1 MTFQEIIL
9 ALEKFWADYGCTIQ
23 QPCDIEVGAGTFN
36 PATFL
41 RCLGPEPWQVAYVE
55 PVRRPTDGRYGE
67 NPFRTGAYYQ
77 YQVILKPAP
86 TDVLPLY
93 LESLHHLGVDPR
105 RNDLRFVEDDWE
117 SPTLGASGLGW
128 EVWWNGAE
136 ITQFT
141 YFQQMGSIELDPIC
155 AELTYGLERIAL
167 YLQDVDS
174 IFNIRWNEQLQYG
187 DVHHQSEVEYSR
199 YAFEHSDTKM
209 LLQQF
214 DAYEKEARA
223 CLEGGLVLPGTD
235 YVLKCSHAFNMLDTR
250 GVISVTERVNYIE
263 RVRRLAQQTA
273 RAYVEQRENMGH
285 PLLNRWEPRKQVDI
299 GEEEPRMAAAASD
312 ESADLLF
319 EIGTEEIP
327 AGYLDSALAQLR
339 TIASKALEE
348 HRLSFEEVRTL
359 ATPRRLTLYVKGLA
373 TIQSDNVSEMVGP
386 PKRVAYDENGDPTK
400 AAIGFAKTQEVDI
413 ADLKI
418 VETERG
424 EYVAASKL
432 EKGRLAIDVLREL
445 LPAWIQSLNFPKTM
459 RWDKLRFARPIRWLV
474 ALLGE
479 QVIDFQLDTLQSGR
493 HTYGH
498 RSLNPEPVEL
508 TDASLESYI
517 EQLRRINVIADQEER
532 RNRIELQVTEI
543 LEAEGCLVEIDSDLL
558 NTVTYLVE
566 NPQPIVGS
574 FSESHLSLPTEVL
587 ITPMKSYQ
595 RYFPMCSS
603 DGKLMAKFIIISNGT
618 EGNHDGVRHGNER
631 VLHARL
637 DDAEFFY
644 REDQRTPLSDKVDCL
659 RDVVFHAKLGS
670 LLAKVKR
677 LEALANFITT
687 EVGRNASQ
695 GGFSE
700 CSTKHAVR
708 AAQLCKADLTTLMV
722 IEFPSLQGIVGRYYA
737 QNSGEASEVAL
748 AIEEHYQPI
757 SADGPLPQTDAGVIL
772 SIADK
777 IDTLVGYFGI
787 NERPTGSQ
795 DPYSLRRQAIGVA
808 RILLEKKFQLP
819 LGSIIEEAVR
829 LYGVELE
836 EDTKS
841 VLLEFFKGR
850 IEVLLQAKGYEPD
863 VLDTVL
869 ATGEL
874 DISDILKRAEVVAA
888 FRDNLDFN
896 CIYPALNRVLRILP
910 DTDTPPTNV
919 NPNLLQDA
927 AEIELAA
934 AIAKAE
940 PKLETAVNK
949 HAYAHLLSHLGN
961 LQPAIDRFFDEVL
974 VMSEDTELRSNRL
987 ALLNSIAT
995 RLNVV
1000 GDFTKL
1006 AITGN

>member
-1 MTFQEIIL
+1 MTFQEMVL
-9 ALEKFWADYGCTIQ
+9 ALERFWADCGCTIQ

-67 NPFRTGAYYQ
+67 NPFRVGAYYQ

-105 RNDLRFVEDDWE
+105 KHDLRFVEDDWE

-141 YFQQMGSIELDPIC
+141 YFQQMGSVELDPIC

-174 IFNIRWNEQLQYG
+174 FFNIRWNDQLEYG

-199 YAFEHSDTKM
+199 YAFERSDTEM
-209 LLQQF
+209 LLQHF
-214 DAYEKEARA
+214 DACEKEARA
-223 CLEGGLVLPGTD
+223 CLQGGLVLPGTD
-235 YVLKCSHAFNMLDTR
+235 YVLKCSHTFNMLDTR

-273 RAYVEQRENMGH
+273 RAYIEQREDMGF
-285 PLLNRWEPRKQVDI
+285 PLLNRWPPKRTEVTA
-299 GEEEPRMAAAASD
+299 EEQPKKEIAISD
-312 ESADLLF
+312 ESADLLV

-327 AGYLDSALAQLR
+327 AGYLDSALEQLGG
-339 TIASKALEE
+339 IASDSLET
-348 HRLSFEEVRTL
+348 HRLSFQEIRTL
-359 ATPRRLTLYVKGLA
+359 ATPRRLTLFVKGLA
-373 TIQSDNVSEMVGP
+373 TIQSDNVSEVVGP
-386 PKRVAYDENGDPTK
+386 PKRVAYDENGEPTK
-400 AAIGFAKTQEVDI
+400 AAIGFAKTQGVDI

-418 VETERG
+418 VETDRG

-432 EKGRLAIDVLREL
+432 EIGGAAADVLREL
-445 LPAWIQSLNFPKTM
+445 LPTWIQSLNFPKTM
-459 RWDKLRFARPIRWLV
+459 RWNKLRFARPIRWLV

-479 QVIDFQLDTLQSGR
+479 QVIDFQLDTLRSGR
-493 HTYGH
+493 RTYGH
-498 RSLNPEPVEL
+498 RSLNPEPIEL
-508 TDASLESYI
+508 PGASLESYI
-517 EQLRRINVIADQEER
+517 KGLRKINVVVDQEER
-532 RNRIELQVTEI
+532 RNRVERQVTEI
-543 LEAEGCLVEIDSDLL
+543 LEAEGCLVEIDSELL

-574 FSESHLSLPTEVL
+574 FSKSHLSLPTEVL

-595 RYFPMCSS
+595 RYFPMWST
-603 DGKLMAKFIIISNGT
+603 DGKLKAKFIIISNGT
-618 EGNHDGVRHGNER
+618 DGNDDGVRHGNER

-637 DDAEFFY
+637 NDAEFFY
-644 REDQRTPLSDKVDCL
+644 REDQRTRLSDKVNRL
-659 RDVVFHAKLGS
+659 HDVVFHARLGS
-670 LLAKVKR
+670 LLDKAKR
-677 LEALANFITT
+677 LEALVSFITNQ
-687 EVGRNASQ
+687 VSRNAQQ

-700 CSTKHAVR
+700 ALKKHAVR

-722 IEFPSLQGIVGRYYA
+722 IEFPSLQGIVGKYYA
-737 QNSGEASEVAL
+737 QNSGEAPEVAL
-748 AIEEHYQPI
+748 AIDEHYQPI
-757 SADGPLPQTDAGVIL
+757 SADGELPQTDAGVIL

-787 NERPTGSQ
+787 DERPTGSQ

-808 RILLEKKFQLP
+808 RILLEKKFHLP
-819 LGSIIEEAVR
+819 LGSIIEESVR
-829 LYGVELE
+829 LYDVELAK
-836 EDTKS
+836 DTKS
-841 VLLEFFKGR
+841 VLLEFFRGR
-850 IEVLLQAKGYEPD
+850 IEVLLHAKGYEPD
-863 VLDTVL
+863 ILDTVL

-874 DISDILKRAEVVAA
+874 DIIDILKRAEVVAA
-888 FRDNLDFN
+888 FRENLAFN
-896 CIYPALNRVLRILP
+896 SIFPALNRVLRILP
-910 DTDTPPTNV
+910 EAPPTGF

-934 AIAKAE
+934 AVAKVE
-940 PKLETAVNK
+940 PNLQNAVDK
-949 HAYAHLLSHLGN
+949 HAYGQLLSHLGN

-974 VMSEDTELRSNRL
+974 VMSENSELRSNRL
-987 ALLNSIAT
+987 ALLNSIAVK
-995 RLNVV
+995 LNVV
-1000 GDFTKL
+1000 GDLTKL
-1006 AITGN
+1006 VIAGN

>member
-9 ALEKFWADYGCTIQ
+9 ALEEFWADYGCTIQ

-67 NPFRTGAYYQ
+67 NPFRLGAYYQ

-86 TDVLPLY
+86 TNVLPLY

-105 RNDLRFVEDDWE
+105 KNDLRFVEDDWE

-174 IFNIRWNEQLQYG
+174 FFNIRWNDQLQYG

-209 LLQQF
+209 LLQHF
-214 DAYEKEARA
+214 DACEKEARA
-223 CLEGGLVLPGTD
+223 CLESGLVLPGTD
-235 YVLKCSHAFNMLDTR
+235 YVLKCSHTFNMLDTR

-273 RAYVEQRENMGH
+273 RAYVEQREKMGH
-285 PLLNRWEPRKQVDI
+285 PLLNRWAPRTQEDAI
-299 GEEEPRMAAAASD
+299 EEEPKKATVTSD

-327 AGYLDSALAQLR
+327 TGYLAPALEQLR
-339 TIASKALEE
+339 NIASNSLET
-348 HRLSFEEVRTL
+348 HRLSFEEIHTL
-359 ATPRRLTLYVKGLA
+359 ATPRRLTLCVKGLA
-373 TIQSDNVSEMVGP
+373 TTQSDDVSEVVGP
-386 PKRVAYDENGDPTK
+386 PRRVAYDENGGPTK
-400 AAIGFAKTQEVDI
+400 AAIGFAKTQGVDV

-424 EYVAASKL
+424 EYVASSKL
-432 EKGRLAIDVLREL
+432 EKGRAAIEVLKEI
-445 LPAWIQSLNFPKTM
+445 LPIWIQSLSFPKTM

-474 ALLGE
+474 VLFGDR
-479 QVIDFQLDTLQSGR
+479 VVDFQLDTLRSGR
-493 HTYGH
+493 RTYGH
-498 RSLNPEPVEL
+498 RSLNPEPIEL

-517 EQLRRINVIADQEER
+517 KQLRKINVVADQEER
-532 RNRIELQVTEI
+532 RNRIERQVTEI
-543 LEAEGCLVEIDSDLL
+543 LEAEGCLVEIDYELL

-574 FSESHLSLPTEVL
+574 FSKSHLSLPTEVL

-595 RYFPMCSS
+595 RYFPMWSS
-603 DGKLMAKFIIISNGT
+603 DGKLKVKFIIISNGT
-618 EGNHDGVRHGNER
+618 DGNHDGVRHGNER

-637 DDAEFFY
+637 NDAEFFY
-644 REDQRTPLSDKVDCL
+644 REDQKTLLSDKVDRL

-670 LLAKVKR
+670 LLDKAKR
-677 LEALANFITT
+677 LEALASFIMD
-687 EVGRNASQ
+687 EIGRNASQ
-695 GGFSE
+695 GGFPEVSK
-700 CSTKHAVR
+700 KHAVR

-722 IEFPSLQGIVGRYYA
+722 IEFPSLQGIVGKYYA
-737 QNSGEASEVAL
+737 QNSEEAPEVAL

-757 SADGPLPQTDAGVIL
+757 SADGALPQTDAGVTL

-808 RILLEKKFQLP
+808 RILLEKKFHLP
-819 LGSIIEEAVR
+819 LGSLIEEAVR
-829 LYGVELE
+829 LYRVELA

-841 VLLEFFKGR
+841 ALLEFFEGR

-863 VLDTVL
+863 ILDMVL

-874 DISDILKRAEVVAA
+874 DIIDVLKRAEVIAA
-888 FRDNLDFN
+888 FRDELDFN
-896 CIYPALNRVLRILP
+896 SIYPALNRVLRILP
-910 DTDTPPTNV
+910 DTPPIEV
-919 NPNLLQDA
+919 NPNLLQDV

-940 PKLETAVNK
+940 PKLQNAVDK
-949 HAYAHLLSHLGN
+949 HAYAQLLTHLGY

-974 VMSEDTELRSNRL
+974 VMSENAELRSNRL
-987 ALLNSIAT
+987 ALLNSIAIK
-995 RLNVV
+995 LNVV
-1000 GDFTKL
+1000 GDLTKL
-1006 AITGN
+1006 VISGN

>member
-9 ALEKFWADYGCTIQ
+9 ALERFWADYGCTIQ

-36 PATFL
+36 SATFL

-67 NPFRTGAYYQ
+67 NPFRLGAYYQ

-105 RNDLRFVEDDWE
+105 KNDLRFVEDDWE

-174 IFNIRWNEQLQYG
+174 FFNIRWNDQLQYG

-209 LLQQF
+209 LLQHF
-214 DAYEKEARA
+214 DACEKEARA

-273 RAYVEQRENMGH
+273 RAYVEQREEMGH
-285 PLLNRWEPRKQVDI
+285 PLLNRWAPGTHENSAKEKPKKTAVMPDK
-299 GEEEPRMAAAASD
+299 
-312 ESADLLF
+312 SADLLL

-327 AGYLDSALAQLR
+327 AGYLEPALDQLHS
-339 TIASKALEE
+339 IASNSFET
-348 HRLSFEEVRTL
+348 HRLSFEEICAL
-359 ATPRRLTLYVKGLA
+359 ATPRRLTLYVKELG
-373 TIQSDNVSEMVGP
+373 TTQSDNVSEVVGP
-386 PKRVAYDENGDPTK
+386 PKRVAYDDTGAPTK
-400 AAIGFAKTQEVDI
+400 AAIGFARTQGVDV

-424 EYVAASKL
+424 DYVAVSKL
-432 EKGRLAIDVLREL
+432 EKGGAAIDVLREI

-459 RWDKLRFARPIRWLV
+459 RWNKLRFARPIRWVV

-479 QVIDFQLDTLQSGR
+479 QVIDFRLDTLRSGR

-508 TDASLESYI
+508 KDASLEGYVK
-517 EQLRRINVIADQEER
+517 QLQEINVVADQEER
-532 RNRIELQVTEI
+532 WNRIERQITEI
-543 LEAEGCLVEIDSDLL
+543 LEAEGCATEIDSELL
-558 NTVTYLVE
+558 DTVTYLVE

-595 RYFPMCSS
+595 RYFPMWSK

-618 EGNHDGVRHGNER
+618 DGNYEGVRHGNER
-631 VLHARL
+631 VLRARL
-637 DDAEFFY
+637 NDAEFFY
-644 REDQRTPLSDKVDCL
+644 REDQRTTLSDKVDRL
-659 RDVVFHAKLGS
+659 GNVVFHAKLGS
-670 LLAKVKR
+670 LLDKASR
-677 LEALANFITT
+677 LETLTAFIMD
-687 EVGRNASQ
+687 ELGRNASQ
-695 GGFSE
+695 CAFSE
-700 CSTKHAVR
+700 DSRKHAIR
-708 AAQLCKADLTTLMV
+708 AARLCKADLTTLMV
-722 IEFPSLQGIVGRYYA
+722 IEFPSLQGIVGKYYA
-737 QNSGEASEVAL
+737 RNSGEAPEMAL

-757 SADGPLPQTDAGVIL
+757 SAEGTLPQTDAGVVL

-787 NERPTGSQ
+787 GERPTGSQ
-795 DPYSLRRQAIGVA
+795 DPYSLRRQAIGIA
-808 RILLEKKFQLP
+808 RILLEKEFHLS
-819 LGSIIEEAVR
+819 LESIVEETVR
-829 LYGVELE
+829 LYQVELLD
-836 EDTKS
+836 DTTPA
-841 VLLEFFKGR
+841 LLEFLKGR
-850 IEVLLQAKGYEPD
+850 IEVLMQTEGYQPD
-863 VLDTVL
+863 ILDAVL

-874 DISDILKRAEVVAA
+874 DIIDIVKRAEVVAT
-888 FRDNLDFN
+888 FRDNPDFN
-896 CIYPALNRVLRILP
+896 SVFPALNRVLRILP
-910 DTDTPPTNV
+910 DAPPTQV
-919 NPNLLQDA
+919 HPNLLRDT

-934 AIAKAE
+934 AMANAE
-940 PKLETAVNK
+940 PRLKNAVDK
-949 HAYAHLLSHLGN
+949 RAYAQLLCQLGN

-974 VMSEDTELRSNRL
+974 VMSENVELRSNRL
-987 ALLNSIAT
+987 ALLNSIAIK
-995 RLNVV
+995 LNTVA
-1000 GDFTKL
+1000 DLTKL
-1006 AITGN
+1006 VIAGN

>member
-1 MTFQEIIL
+1 MTFQEMVL
-9 ALEKFWADYGCTIQ
+9 ALERFWADCGCTIQ

-67 NPFRTGAYYQ
+67 NPFRVGAYYQ

-86 TDVLPLY
+86 ADVLPLY

-105 RNDLRFVEDDWE
+105 KHDLRFVEDDWE

-141 YFQQMGSIELDPIC
+141 YFQQMGSVELDPIC

-174 IFNIRWNEQLQYG
+174 FFNIRWNDQLEYG

-199 YAFEHSDTKM
+199 YAFERSDTEM
-209 LLQQF
+209 LLQHF
-214 DAYEKEARA
+214 DACEKEARA
-223 CLEGGLVLPGTD
+223 CLQGGLVLPGTD
-235 YVLKCSHAFNMLDTR
+235 YVLKCSHTFNMLDTR

-273 RAYVEQRENMGH
+273 RAYIEQREDMGF
-285 PLLNRWEPRKQVDI
+285 PLMNRWPPKTLEVTA
-299 GEEEPRMAAAASD
+299 EEQPKKEIAISD
-312 ESADLLF
+312 ESADLLV

-327 AGYLDSALAQLR
+327 AGYLDSALEQLGG
-339 TIASKALEE
+339 IASDSLET
-348 HRLSFEEVRTL
+348 HRLSFQETRTL
-359 ATPRRLTLYVKGLA
+359 ATPRRLTLFVKGLA
-373 TIQSDNVSEMVGP
+373 TIQSDNVSEVVGP
-386 PKRVAYDENGDPTK
+386 PRRVAYDENGEPTK
-400 AAIGFAKTQEVDI
+400 AAIGFAKTQGVDI

-432 EKGRLAIDVLREL
+432 EIGGAAANVLREL
-445 LPAWIQSLNFPKTM
+445 LPTWIQSLNFPKTM
-459 RWDKLRFARPIRWLV
+459 RWNKLRFARPIRWLV

-479 QVIDFQLDTLQSGR
+479 QVIDFQLDTLRSGR
-493 HTYGH
+493 RTYGH
-498 RSLNPEPVEL
+498 RSLNPEPIEL
-508 TDASLESYI
+508 LGASLESYI
-517 EQLRRINVIADQEER
+517 KGLRKINVVVDQEER
-532 RNRIELQVTEI
+532 RNRIERQVTEI
-543 LEAEGCLVEIDSDLL
+543 LEAEGCLVEIDSELL

-574 FSESHLSLPTEVL
+574 FSKSHLSLPTEVL

-595 RYFPMCSS
+595 RYFPMWST
-603 DGKLMAKFIIISNGT
+603 DGKLKAKFIIISNGT
-618 EGNHDGVRHGNER
+618 DGNYDGVRHGNER

-637 DDAEFFY
+637 NDAEFFY
-644 REDQRTPLSDKVDCL
+644 REDQRTRLSDKVNRL
-659 RDVVFHAKLGS
+659 HDVVFHARLGS
-670 LLAKVKR
+670 LLDKAER
-677 LEALANFITT
+677 LEALVSFITN
-687 EVGRNASQ
+687 EVSRNAQQ

-700 CSTKHAVR
+700 ALKKHAVR

-722 IEFPSLQGIVGRYYA
+722 IEFPSLQGIVGKYYA
-737 QNSGEASEVAL
+737 QNSGEAPEVAL
-748 AIEEHYQPI
+748 AIDEHYQPI
-757 SADGPLPQTDAGVIL
+757 SADGELPQTDAGVIL

-787 NERPTGSQ
+787 DERPTGSQ

-808 RILLEKKFQLP
+808 RILLEKKFHLP
-819 LGSIIEEAVR
+819 LGSIIEESVR
-829 LYGVELE
+829 LYDVELAK
-836 EDTKS
+836 DTKS
-841 VLLEFFKGR
+841 VLLEFFRGR
-850 IEVLLQAKGYEPD
+850 IEVLLHAKGYEPD
-863 VLDTVL
+863 ILDTVL

-874 DISDILKRAEVVAA
+874 DIIDILKRAEVVVA
-888 FRDNLDFN
+888 FRENLAFN
-896 CIYPALNRVLRILP
+896 SIFPALNRVLRILP
-910 DTDTPPTNV
+910 EAPPTGF

-934 AIAKAE
+934 AVAKVE
-940 PKLETAVNK
+940 PNLQNAVDK
-949 HAYAHLLSHLGN
+949 HAYGQLLSHLGN

-974 VMSEDTELRSNRL
+974 VMSENSELRSNRL
-987 ALLNSIAT
+987 ALLNSIAVK
-995 RLNVV
+995 LNVV
-1000 GDFTKL
+1000 GDLTKL
-1006 AITGN
+1006 VIAGN

>member
-9 ALEKFWADYGCTIQ
+9 ALEEFWADYGCTIQ

-67 NPFRTGAYYQ
+67 NPFRLGAYYQ

-86 TDVLPLY
+86 TNVLPLY

-105 RNDLRFVEDDWE
+105 KNDLRFVEDDWE

-174 IFNIRWNEQLQYG
+174 FFNIRWNDQLQYG

-209 LLQQF
+209 LLQHF
-214 DAYEKEARA
+214 DACEKEARA
-223 CLEGGLVLPGTD
+223 CLESGLVLPGTD
-235 YVLKCSHAFNMLDTR
+235 YVLKCSHTFNMLDTR

-273 RAYVEQRENMGH
+273 RAYVEQREKMGH
-285 PLLNRWEPRKQVDI
+285 PLLNRWAPRTQEDAI
-299 GEEEPRMAAAASD
+299 EEEPKKATVTSD

-327 AGYLDSALAQLR
+327 TGYLAPALEQLR
-339 TIASKALEE
+339 NIASNSLET
-348 HRLSFEEVRTL
+348 HRLSFEEIHTL
-359 ATPRRLTLYVKGLA
+359 ATPRRLTLCVKGLA
-373 TIQSDNVSEMVGP
+373 TTQSDDVSEVVGP
-386 PKRVAYDENGDPTK
+386 PRRVAYDENGGPTK
-400 AAIGFAKTQEVDI
+400 AAIGFAKTQGVDVT
-413 ADLKI
+413 DLKI

-424 EYVAASKL
+424 EYVASSKL
-432 EKGRLAIDVLREL
+432 EKGRPAIEVLKEI
-445 LPAWIQSLNFPKTM
+445 LPIWIQSLSFPKTM

-474 ALLGE
+474 VLFGDR
-479 QVIDFQLDTLQSGR
+479 VVDFQLDTLRSGR
-493 HTYGH
+493 RTYGH
-498 RSLNPEPVEL
+498 RSLNPEPIEL

-517 EQLRRINVIADQEER
+517 KQLRKINVVVDQEER
-532 RNRIELQVTEI
+532 RNRIERQVTEI
-543 LEAEGCLVEIDSDLL
+543 LEAEGCLVEIDYELL

-574 FSESHLSLPTEVL
+574 FSKSHLSLPTEVL

-595 RYFPMCSS
+595 RYFPMWSS
-603 DGKLMAKFIIISNGT
+603 DGKLKAKFIIISNGT
-618 EGNHDGVRHGNER
+618 DGNHDGVRHGNER

-637 DDAEFFY
+637 NDAEFFY
-644 REDQRTPLSDKVDCL
+644 REDQKTLLSDKVDRL

-670 LLAKVKR
+670 LLDKAKR
-677 LEALANFITT
+677 LDALAGFIMD
-687 EVGRNASQ
+687 EIGRNASQ

-700 CSTKHAVR
+700 VSKKHAVR

-722 IEFPSLQGIVGRYYA
+722 IEFPSLQGIVGKYYA
-737 QNSGEASEVAL
+737 QNSEEAPEVAL

-757 SADGPLPQTDAGVIL
+757 SADGALPQTDAGVTL

-808 RILLEKKFQLP
+808 RILLEKKFHLP
-819 LGSIIEEAVR
+819 LGSIIEESVR
-829 LYGVELE
+829 LYRVELA

-841 VLLEFFKGR
+841 ALLEFFEGR

-863 VLDTVL
+863 ILDMVL

-874 DISDILKRAEVVAA
+874 DIIDVLKRAEVIAA
-888 FRDNLDFN
+888 FRDEHDFN
-896 CIYPALNRVLRILP
+896 SIYPALNRVLRILP
-910 DTDTPPTNV
+910 DTPPTEV
-919 NPNLLQDA
+919 NPNLLQDV

-940 PKLETAVNK
+940 PKLQNAVDK
-949 HAYAHLLSHLGN
+949 HAYAQLLTHLGY

-974 VMSEDTELRSNRL
+974 VMSENAELRFNRL
-987 ALLNSIAT
+987 ALLNSIAIK
-995 RLNVV
+995 LNVV
-1000 GDFTKL
+1000 GDLTKL
-1006 AITGN
+1006 AISGN